1 MITTFL
7 WQLNPPLRLLYIMR
21 PLSLLTILALSALL
35 LLSLSGCDLKNGIT
49 QEPGLNLV
57 GSYDTPGQANDIFIQ
72 GDYAY
77 IADGSRGLLI
87 LDIASPYF
95 PSFVASYTTPGPAH
109 KVFVSED
116 YYCYVIYELS
126 GSRRVQIYDIS
137 TPNNPVLAGNLD
149 STSTDYLDIYAA
161 NHLAYIAAGNNGFK
175 IYNMVDPTRP
185 SLMGLING
193 FFPQNR
199 IWLSGNY
206 IYMTYYNVSGG
217 KSRYQPINISNPSSP
232 LLLTPVDL
240 LNEPIHDLEVF
251 NYYMYACFADS
262 GLRILEISDPTDPLI
277 ISGYDTYGQANDI
290 FVYGANAFIAD
301 GSNGTMMVNVANP
314 NSPYLDGY
322 YNASGSAQSVFVS
335 GGYIFVACGSNGI
348 EVLENIR

>member
-1 MITTFL
+1 
-7 WQLNPPLRLLYIMR
+7 MR
-21 PLSLLTILALSALL
+21 PLSLLTILALSVLL
-35 LLSLSGCDLKNGIT
+35 LLLLSGCDLKNGIT

-95 PSFVASYTTPGPAH
+95 PSFVASYNTPGPAYR
-109 KVFVSED
+109 VFVSED

-126 GSRRVQIYDIS
+126 GNRLVNIYDIA
-137 TPNNPVLAGNLD
+137 TPNNPSLAGNLD
-149 STSTDYLDIYAA
+149 STSADYLDIYAA
-161 NHLAYIAAGNNGFK
+161 NHYAYVGAGSNGFK

-185 SLMGLING
+185 SLMGVING

-206 IYMTYYNVSGG
+206 IYMTYYNTSGG
-217 KSRYQPINISNPSSP
+217 KSRYQPINVSNPASP

-240 LNEPIHDLEVF
+240 FNEPVHDFEVF
-251 NYYMYACFADS
+251 NNYLYACFADS
-262 GLRILEISDPTDPLI
+262 GLRILEVSNPTDPSL

-290 FVYGANAFIAD
+290 FFYGANAFIAD
-301 GSNGTMMVNVANP
+301 GSNGTMMINIANP
-314 NSPYLDGY
+314 NTPYLDGY
-322 YNASGSAQSVFVS
+322 YNASGSAQSVFVT